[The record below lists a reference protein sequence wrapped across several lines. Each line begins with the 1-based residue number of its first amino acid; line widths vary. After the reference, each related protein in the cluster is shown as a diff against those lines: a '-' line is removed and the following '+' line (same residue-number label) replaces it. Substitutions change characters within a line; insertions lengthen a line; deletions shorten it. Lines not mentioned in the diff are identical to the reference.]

1 MGSPTGQ
8 DHELAHVRLH
18 GPGSGTPL
26 AVREIAKP
34 SRSPSSCVARVGL
47 ATDAYSFGYLATWAT
62 GDTDAIRATGER
74 VIVTAR
80 RVLDALGLDH
90 SPEQPD

>member
-1 MGSPTGQ
+1 M
-8 DHELAHVRLH
+8 
-18 GPGSGTPL
+18 
-26 AVREIAKP
+26 
-34 SRSPSSCVARVGL
+34 ARVGL